1 MNSVVYASILIFG
14 VFISSVSQI
23 ILKKSADIKRDS
35 IIKEYINPYV
45 IGAYSIFIAATLLS
59 ILAYRGIPLSL
70 GPILEATGYLFVT
83 LWGLIFFGEKLN
95 PKKVIALVLIVTGI
109 VVYSFG

>member
-1 MNSVVYASILIFG
+1 MNSVMYASILIFG
-14 VFISSVSQI
+14 VFISSISQI
-23 ILKKSADIKRDS
+23 ILKKSADKKRDS
-35 IIKEYINPYV
+35 IIKEYLNPYV

-83 LWGLIFFGEKLN
+83 MWGLIFFGEKLSF
-95 PKKVIALVLIVTGI
+95 KKVIALVLIVTGI

>member
-1 MNSVVYASILIFG
+1 MYASILIFG
-14 VFISSVSQI
+14 VFISSISQI
-23 ILKKSADIKRDS
+23 ILKKSADKKRDS
-35 IIKEYINPYV
+35 IIKEYLNPYV

-83 LWGLIFFGEKLN
+83 MWGLIFFGEKLSF
-95 PKKVIALVLIVTGI
+95 KKVIALVLIVTGI

>member
-1 MNSVVYASILIFG
+1 MNSFVYASILIFG
-14 VFISSVSQI
+14 VFISSISQI
-23 ILKKSADIKRDS
+23 ILKKSADKKRDS
-35 IIKEYINPYV
+35 IIKEYLNPYV

-83 LWGLIFFGEKLN
+83 LWGLIFFGEKLSF
-95 PKKVIALVLIVTGI
+95 KKIIALVLIVSGI

>member
-1 MNSVVYASILIFG
+1 MNSVMYASILIFG
-14 VFISSVSQI
+14 VFISSISQI
-23 ILKKSADIKRDS
+23 ILKKSADKKRDS
-35 IIKEYINPYV
+35 IIKEYLNPYV

-83 LWGLIFFGEKLN
+83 MWGLVFFGEKLSF
-95 PKKVIALVLIVTGI
+95 KKVIALVLIVTGI